1 MTRSVIAISGT
12 LVIGALLAC
21 MAFGLRTPS
30 AKAAQPAAAA
40 APVADAGKAAELAN
54 AVQIEPE
61 ALAKLLQAS
70 KGEKPVVL
78 HVGFKNFYDQA
89 KIPGSDYAG
98 PGSKPEGLE
107 LLRKRVSSLQHKQL
121 IVLYCGC
128 CPWDKCPNA
137 KPAYDELHAMG
148 FTNVKVV
155 HIADNFGANWVNPG
169 LPVTKGE

>member
-1 MTRSVIAISGT
+1 MSRLTIAVSGA
-12 LVIGALLAC
+12 LAVGALLAC
-21 MAFGLRTPS
+21 IAFGLQTPS
-30 AKAAQPAAAA
+30 AKGAQPAV
-40 APVADAGKAAELAN
+40 APAPDAGKAAELAS

-61 ALAKLLQAS
+61 ALAKMLQAAR
-70 KGEKPVVL
+70 GEKPVVL
-78 HVGFKNFYDQA
+78 QVGFKNFYDQA

-155 HIADNFGANWVNPG
+155 HIADNFGSNWVNAG